1 MIAVVLILYLKK
13 KTPTLEMRK
22 VTQKCVCLILIR
34 PRSSFMVQNHS
45 LGPLVER
52 KLHLRHFNGK
62 FFEKCF

>member
-1 MIAVVLILYLKK
+1 
-13 KTPTLEMRK
+13 MRK

-62 FFEKCF
+62 FFEECF